1 MDLPLSP
8 NHSQRRTGRAENQL
22 VGDKLSDRSHRS
34 IRACPRIILVIKAAS
49 MSPLEHS
56 LGGMQV
62 DPSCTAQDMGIR
74 VLRGNLHH
82 SLSSAE
88 GLAEDR
94 LTRSAP
100 I

>member
-1 MDLPLSP
+1 
-8 NHSQRRTGRAENQL
+8 
-22 VGDKLSDRSHRS
+22 
-34 IRACPRIILVIKAAS
+34 

-56 LGGMQV
+56 LGAMQM
-62 DPSCTAQDMGIR
+62 DPSYTAQDKEIR
-74 VLRGNLHH
+74 VLRENLHR

-94 LTRSAP
+94 LMRSAP